1 MLESK
6 NKQKQEQLKS
16 LKKILMRQDVDV
28 IYSKIT
34 IDEIGQILDK
44 AQDKGAEYFY
54 EHYYVLEQLE
64 AKFIDPSSKKLI
76 NEKASKVALQYLK
89 GVRNSYNTPYPH
101 FLNTLEEFSRKI
113 SGLPIEKSLS
123 DIGKNMINTTNNITN
138 DSISQINSL
147 NENNYEEPIKSI
159 ITTMKKDIP
168 KLIKESLPT
177 TNPFVDI
184 ENITF
189 GTKAFREHELT
200 KRVKD
205 SNPSPNELVIE
216 LKKRWKEE
224 NLFSNLNAF
233 IKYPEESKIFY
244 AYTLLNWLG
253 YFADDFTK
261 VKENTDRFNASQN
274 DMKHASY
281 ASMATFLI
289 SNDEKFREKTIV
301 CYMFADV
308 KTKVCSVETYL
319 EKYAH
324 NSNFL

>member
-1 MLESK
+1 
-6 NKQKQEQLKS
+6 
-16 LKKILMRQDVDV
+16 MRQDVDV
-28 IYSKIT
+28 IYSETT
-34 IDEIGQILDK
+34 INEIGQILDK
-44 AQDKGAEYFY
+44 AKDKGAEYFY

-89 GVRNSYNTPYPH
+89 GVRSSYNTPYPH
-101 FLNTLEEFSRKI
+101 FLNTLEEYSRKI

-123 DIGKNMINTTNNITN
+123 DITKNMINATNNIAN
-138 DSISQINSL
+138 DSINQINNL
-147 NENNYEEPIKSI
+147 NENDYEEPMKSI
-159 ITTMKKDIP
+159 ITAMKKDIP
-168 KLIKESLPT
+168 MLIKKSLPS
-177 TNPFVDI
+177 TNPFVDV
-184 ENITF
+184 ENINF
-189 GTKAFREHELT
+189 GTKAYREHELT
-200 KRVKD
+200 RKVMD
-205 SNPSPNELVIE
+205 SIPSPNELVIE

-224 NLFSNLNAF
+224 NSFSNLNAI
-233 IKYPEESKIFY
+233 IKCPEESKIVY
-244 AYTLLNWLG
+244 AYTQLNWLG

-261 VKENTDRFNASQN
+261 VKKNTDRFNASQN

-281 ASMATFLI
+281 ASKATFLI

-308 KTKVCSVETYL
+308 KTIVCSVETYL

>member
-1 MLESK
+1 
-6 NKQKQEQLKS
+6 
-16 LKKILMRQDVDV
+16 MRQYVEV

-44 AQDKGAEYFY
+44 AQDKGPQYFY
-54 EHYYVLEQLE
+54 EHYSLLEQLE

-76 NEKASKVALQYLK
+76 NEKAHKVALNYLK
-89 GVRNSYNTPYPH
+89 GVRSSYNTPYPH
-101 FLNTLEEFSRKI
+101 FLNTLDEFSRKI

-123 DIGKNMINTTNNITN
+123 DISKNMINATNDIAN
-138 DSISQINSL
+138 DSISQINYL
-147 NENNYEEPIKSI
+147 NKDDYEEPMKSI
-159 ITTMKKDIP
+159 IATMKKNIP

-177 TNPFVDI
+177 TNPFDDV

-200 KRVKD
+200 KKVMD

-216 LKKRWKEE
+216 LKKRWKKEE
-224 NLFSNLNAF
+224 SISNLNAF
-233 IKYPEESKIFY
+233 IKYPVESKIFY
-244 AYTLLNWLG
+244 AYTQLNWLG

-261 VKENTDRFNASQN
+261 VKKNTDRFNASQN

-281 ASMATFLI
+281 ASIATFLI
-289 SNDEKFREKTIV
+289 SNDQKFREKTII

-308 KTKVCSVETYL
+308 KTIVCSVETYL

>member
-1 MLESK
+1 
-6 NKQKQEQLKS
+6 
-16 LKKILMRQDVDV
+16 MRQDVDV
-28 IYSKIT
+28 IYSETT
-34 IDEIGQILDK
+34 INEIGQILDK

-54 EHYYVLEQLE
+54 EHYYVLEQLK
-64 AKFIDPSSKKLI
+64 AKFIDPSNKKLI
-76 NEKASKVALQYLK
+76 NEKASEVALNYLK

-101 FLNTLEEFSRKI
+101 FLNTLEEYSRKI

-123 DIGKNMINTTNNITN
+123 DITKNMINDTNNIAN
-138 DSISQINSL
+138 DSISQLNNL
-147 NENNYEEPIKSI
+147 NENDFEEPMKSI
-159 ITTMKKDIP
+159 IAAMKKDIP
-168 KLIKESLPT
+168 ELIKKSLPST
-177 TNPFVDI
+177 TPFVDV

-189 GTKAFREHELT
+189 GTKAYREHELT
-200 KRVKD
+200 KKVMD
-205 SNPSPNELVIE
+205 SNPSPNDLVIE

-224 NLFSNLNAF
+224 NSFLNLNAF
-233 IKYPEESKIFY
+233 IKNQEEIKIFY
-244 AYTLLNWLG
+244 AYTQLNWLG

-261 VKENTDRFNASQN
+261 VKKYRDRFNASQN

-289 SNDEKFREKTIV
+289 SNDEKFREKTII

-308 KTKVCSVETYL
+308 KTIVCSVETYL